1 MKNIRESSTQTDKI
15 ENAIAWVSA
24 NVGVV
29 ETNDKGAHDSP
40 FTNYMGIMK
49 ALDPHLKKQDLS
61 LSLYGSAE
69 HQEMAGEIL
78 STSEAVTKIL
88 HQPSGQWI
96 SQRFVGPH
104 LRGNMQSLASDIT
117 MAKRYN
123 LTLLFNLVYTEDA
136 DDKDGVV
143 AGDPLLNFNPHDE
156 LLYVELLAELNN
168 AKSTREL
175 GEIYEKQ
182 LEERKRLDQTAKE
195 KLTAVANIM
204 MEARD
209 KEANDTKESKPPK
222 KAKSAKPE
230 SR

>member
-1 MKNIRESSTQTDKI
+1 MKNIRESSQHSDKV
-15 ENAIAWVSA
+15 EQAIALVSTE
-24 NVGVV
+24 VGIIKN
-29 ETNDKGAHDSP
+29 NDTGAHDSP
-40 FTNYMGIMK
+40 FTNYRGIMQ
-49 ALDPHLKKQDLS
+49 ALEPHLKKQELS
-61 LSLYGSAE
+61 LSLYGSAS
-69 HQEMAGEIL
+69 HQEMAGVIL
-78 STSEAVTKIL
+78 SFSQAITKVL
-88 HQPSGQWI
+88 HEPSGQWI
-96 SQRFVGPH
+96 SQRFVGPQ
-104 LRGNMQSLASDIT
+104 LRGTMQNLASDIT

-182 LEERKRLDQTAKE
+182 LEERKQLDQTAKE

-204 MEARD
+204 MEDRD
-209 KEANDTKESKPPK
+209 KEANDKASKKTKQAQPQSN
-222 KAKSAKPE
+222 
-230 SR
+230 